1 MGTNATAKK
10 FILLPKVQEIVPYSA
25 SHIWR
30 LERTGQF
37 PQRVRLGQNRVA
49 WLESEVNAWV
59 DSKIAARTIN
69 SHCEDPKHIG
79 SDNWHQTLATE
90 K

>member
-49 WLESEVNAWV
+49 WLESEVDAWV

>member
-69 SHCEDPKHIG
+69 SHCEDPKHIE

>member
-79 SDNWHQTLATE
+79 LVNWHQTLAAE

>member
-30 LERTGQF
+30 LERTGKF

-79 SDNWHQTLATE
+79 LVNWHQTLVAE